1 MTYREA
7 IQQLQSEVEIMY
19 EKAGALR
26 DVADMKEKA
35 HWNTVRMDLSNA
47 SYELSK
53 LDNQLTDV
61 RASMELRQNV

>member
-35 HWNTVRMDLSNA
+35 HWNLLREHYRSA
-47 SYELSK
+47 YCELSE

-61 RASMELRQNV
+61 RASMQLRSNV